1 MNERIKELATYCIK
15 NSYEMRIGIED
26 FERFAELII
35 KECHS
40 VIKSDMELKHIQ
52 MIPIDFEMYANN
64 GLGRVIKEH
73 FGVE

>member
-15 NSYEMRIGIED
+15 NSYETRINIED

-35 KECHS
+35 KECA
-40 VIKSDMELKHIQ
+40 ELTLDYKNEQHYWGWL
-52 MIPIDFEMYANN
+52 DYRDA
-64 GLGRVIKEH
+64 IKEH